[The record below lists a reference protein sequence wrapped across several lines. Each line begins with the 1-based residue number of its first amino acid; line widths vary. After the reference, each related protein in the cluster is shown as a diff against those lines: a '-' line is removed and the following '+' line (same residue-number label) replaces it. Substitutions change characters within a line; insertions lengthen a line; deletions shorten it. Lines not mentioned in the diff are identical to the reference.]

1 MLLTVTYEG
10 KNTQD
15 IGYLLYKNPERPQQ
29 FDLSYGKAYVFYPE
43 VSNERTTVALLMDLD
58 PLVLAKGKLGS
69 KDGGLFDY
77 VNDRP
82 YASSSFMSTAI
93 SRIFGTAMTGK
104 CDKRPELALQP
115 LNLVIHLFNLKTN
128 GDNSFVED
136 VFVPLGY
143 EVSYESKLLDEKF
156 PEWGMSPY
164 INLTL
169 KGKVK
174 VSDML
179 SHLYVLIPVFD
190 RQKHYYVDSTEIDKL
205 IEHSGEWLA
214 KHPYRNKIISR
225 YMNTCKSYANKAI
238 TVLLEKEED
247 GRIYDMEVYDPES
260 ILNDTVKSEEGIGK
274 KEDNKAN
281 KDFIRLNDIRMESVK
296 EAVLNSG
303 ASSVIDLG
311 CGECK
316 LESLLLNERQ
326 ISKLT
331 ACDVSVSVLEKA
343 RQKLHIDTMPSFKKD
358 KFDLFQ
364 ASLIYKDNRFKE
376 YDCACVIEVIEHIE
390 PGRLSS
396 FEQVLFGYASPKTV
410 ILTTPNKEFNLNY
423 AHLAGDDLRHADH
436 RFEWTRNEFKQWTE
450 KICELYDYTCEIK
463 WIGNIDDDYG
473 SPTQMGVFTKK

>member
-225 YMNTCKSYANKAI
+225 YI
-238 TVLLEKEED
+238 V
-247 GRIYDMEVYDPES
+247 
-260 ILNDTVKSEEGIGK
+260 
-274 KEDNKAN
+274 
-281 KDFIRLNDIRMESVK
+281 
-296 EAVLNSG
+296 
-303 ASSVIDLG
+303 
-311 CGECK
+311 
-316 LESLLLNERQ
+316 
-326 ISKLT
+326 
-331 ACDVSVSVLEKA
+331 
-343 RQKLHIDTMPSFKKD
+343 
-358 KFDLFQ
+358 
-364 ASLIYKDNRFKE
+364 
-376 YDCACVIEVIEHIE
+376 
-390 PGRLSS
+390 
-396 FEQVLFGYASPKTV
+396 
-410 ILTTPNKEFNLNY
+410 
-423 AHLAGDDLRHADH
+423 
-436 RFEWTRNEFKQWTE
+436 
-450 KICELYDYTCEIK
+450 
-463 WIGNIDDDYG
+463 
-473 SPTQMGVFTKK
+473 